1 MKDALSIHRLLLEHQ
16 TTHEIV
22 RLPHPITSADEL
34 PEVLGLP
41 AVRCLCTRLYASQGV
56 PRVHRTA
63 ESCRLAAVIVTAGTW
78 PSTGA
83 VAGALDV
90 GEVSPA
96 PPDLVNE
103 ATDYPARLIAPL
115 MLSDRISVLIDE
127 RATRLTDVVYT
138 ATGECSTALGIRTLD
153 LFALCAAVPVPAP
166 PGAAG
171 DRPEQ

>member
-1 MKDALSIHRLLLEHQ
+1 MQNALSIHRLLLEHQ
-16 TTHEIV
+16 TAHEIV
-22 RLPHPITSADEL
+22 RLPHLITSADEL

-41 AVRCLCTRLYASQGV
+41 AVRCLCTRLYAGGDAL
-56 PRVHRTA
+56 PLRNR
-63 ESCRLAAVIVTAGTW
+63 RLAAVIVTAGTW
-78 PSTGA
+78 PSTGS

-90 GEVSPA
+90 GDVWPA

-103 ATDYPARLIAPL
+103 ATDYAAHLIAPL
-115 MLSDRISVLIDE
+115 MLPDRIALLIDE

-166 PGAAG
+166 RPA
-171 DRPEQ
+171 DRERPE